1 MENNKKNTSFI
12 SQDLQDSLKRISDL
26 QLEYAR
32 NIFSSNIM
40 ADHIQKTLESA
51 IGSYEQAIK
60 SCMPAMTVSLTTSL
74 LKLSETINSAVNS
87 YITESLQEAL
97 AVLAKSIIPF
107 QKLEQQALNVI
118 PELCSH
124 LRSLDCFNTLED
136 LPEEDFVVID
146 EDAVKTYELPET
158 VCIPIGNC
166 RIKMPTS
173 TFLSIISFIF
183 NTIVSISLALAQSD
197 SSTVDFQN
205 RQLQIEEIQL
215 QLQYSQNEFLQQ
227 LLHDIDVSSS
237 SEAQTIKE
245 LKEIVEEQNTQLAQI
260 QNTPRTIEES
270 PDTSESVED
279 TAVPR

>member
-60 SCMPAMTVSLTTSL
+60 SCMPAMTASFTTSF

-87 YITESLQEAL
+87 CITESLQEAL

-245 LKEIVEEQNTQLAQI
+245 LKEIVEAQNTQLSQI
-260 QNTPRTIEES
+260 RNTPHTIEES